1 MTIGGKVRATL
12 DAVNKLS
19 EGALE
24 RIDALFVQS
33 ASSSS
38 SDERTVTLHGLTD
51 STVYFAD
58 RPRREVGH
66 IPSHR
71 FVELWEGDESGFS
84 VDPPN
89 AVLSFLDEDGPTPE
103 DAVVVL
109 RDPHLEGH
117 DLTYTVD
124 VLEGTLPIR
133 TGPCALFIDVFGRT
147 FSPVSVAG
155 IQRPTR
161 RQARR

>member
-1 MTIGGKVRATL
+1 MST
-12 DAVNKLS
+12 LS

-38 SDERTVTLHGLTD
+38 SDERTVTLHGLAD

-71 FVELWEGDESGFS
+71 FIELWEGDENGFS

-89 AVLSFLDEDGPTPE
+89 AVLSFLDEDGPAPE
-103 DAVVVL
+103 DAVIVL
-109 RDPHLEGH
+109 REAHLEGH

-124 VLEGTLPIR
+124 VLEGTLPAR
-133 TGPCALFIDVFGRT
+133 AGPCALFIDVFGHT
-147 FSPVSVAG
+147 LSPVSVADV
-155 IQRPTR
+155 QRRTR
-161 RQARR
+161 GHTR

>member
-1 MTIGGKVRATL
+1 MTIPRKAPARLG
-12 DAVNKLS
+12 AVNKLS

-33 ASSSS
+33 ASGSS

-51 STVYFAD
+51 STVYFTD

-71 FVELWEGDESGFS
+71 FVELWEGDETSFS

-89 AVLSFLDEDGPTPE
+89 AVLSFLDENGATPE

-109 RDPHLEGH
+109 REPHLQGH
-117 DLTYTVD
+117 ELTYTVD
-124 VLEGTLPIR
+124 VLEGTLPAR

-147 FSPVSVAG
+147 FSPVSVGAVK
-155 IQRPTR
+155 RPAT

>member
-1 MTIGGKVRATL
+1 MTVRRKAHATL
-12 DAVNKLS
+12 DAVMNTLS

-71 FVELWEGDESGFS
+71 FVELWEGENGFS

-89 AVLSFLDEDGPTPE
+89 AVLSFLEEDGPTPE

-124 VLEGTLPIR
+124 VLEGPLPKR
-133 TGPCALFIDVFGRT
+133 TGPCTLFIDVFGRT

-155 IQRPTR
+155 IQRPGLRQTR
-161 RQARR
+161 R

>member
-1 MTIGGKVRATL
+1 
-12 DAVNKLS
+12 VNKLS

-38 SDERTVTLHGLTD
+38 SEEGTVTLHGLTD

-66 IPSHR
+66 IPSHL
-71 FVELWEGDESGFS
+71 FVELWDSDENGFS

-89 AVLSFLDEDGPTPE
+89 AVLSFLEEDRPTPE

-109 RDPHLEGH
+109 REPHLEGH
-117 DLTYTVD
+117 ELTYTVD
-124 VLEGTLPIR
+124 VLEGSLPKR

-147 FSPVSVAG
+147 FSPVAVAS
-155 IQRPTR
+155 IQRPTSRQTR
-161 RQARR
+161 R

>member
-1 MTIGGKVRATL
+1 MTIPHRAPATL
-12 DAVNKLS
+12 GEVNKLS

-33 ASSSS
+33 ASGSS

-71 FVELWEGDESGFS
+71 FVELWEGDETSFS

-89 AVLSFLDEDGPTPE
+89 AVLSFLDQNGATPA
-103 DAVVVL
+103 DAVIVL
-109 RDPHLEGH
+109 REPRLEGH
-117 DLTYTVD
+117 ELTYTVD
-124 VLEGTLPIR
+124 VLEGTLPAR

-155 IQRPTR
+155 IKRPAGR
-161 RQARR
+161 HARR

>member
-1 MTIGGKVRATL
+1 MTIGRKAPLRL
-12 DAVNKLS
+12 DAVNQLS

-33 ASSSS
+33 ASGSS

-71 FVELWEGDESGFS
+71 FIELWEDEKNGFAL
-84 VDPPN
+84 DPPN
-89 AVLSFLDEDGPTPE
+89 AVLSFLEHDGPTLE
-103 DAVVVL
+103 DAVLVL
-109 RDPHLEGH
+109 REPHLEGH
-117 DLTYTVD
+117 ELTYTVD
-124 VLEGTLPIR
+124 VLEGTLPKR

-155 IQRPTR
+155 VQRPTR
-161 RQARR
+161 RQTR

>member
-12 DAVNKLS
+12 DAMNRLS

-38 SDERTVTLHGLTD
+38 SDEGTVTLHGLTD

-71 FVELWEGDESGFS
+71 FVELWESDENGFS
-84 VDPPN
+84 IDPPN
-89 AVLSFLDEDGPTPE
+89 AVLSFLEEDGPTPE
-103 DAVVVL
+103 DTVVVL
-109 RDPHLEGH
+109 REPHLEGH
-117 DLTYTVD
+117 ELTYTVD
-124 VLEGTLPIR
+124 VLEGTLPKR

-161 RQARR
+161 RQTRR

>member
-1 MTIGGKVRATL
+1 MTNGRKVRATL

-33 ASSSS
+33 ASGSS
-38 SDERTVTLHGLTD
+38 SDERTLTLHGLTD

-66 IPSHR
+66 ISSHR
-71 FVELWEGDESGFS
+71 FVELWEGDENDFS
-84 VDPPN
+84 IDPPN
-89 AVLSFLDEDGPTPE
+89 AVLSFLEEDGPTPE

-109 RDPHLEGH
+109 HEPHLEGH
-117 DLTYTVD
+117 ELTYTVD
-124 VLEGTLPIR
+124 VLEGTLPKR

-147 FSPVSVAG
+147 FPPVSVAG
-155 IQRPTR
+155 IQHPARRQTR
-161 RQARR
+161 R